1 MVGGGERGKVWISA
15 FWAEI
20 RLPKLYPFSRD
31 GESGERFQE
40 KKDNKTITK
49 KLRTMITK
57 KLVFDHRGR
66 TGENQEGPI
75 ELRVTVNSKPY
86 YINTGV
92 RVRSDQFSREK
103 VVNHRDAR
111 LLNERLNGVVMN
123 IETAV
128 NECIRKGLQ
137 IDVAQIKRQAYNIE
151 QSELHAET
159 AMIDWIDEQIPLL
172 KIKDATRERYSVTAR
187 RMREYGGL
195 MRWDDLTVENIY
207 KWDAYLH
214 GIKKPMSNGDLQ
226 AGSGGECIGD
236 AAVYNY
242 HRTLRSLLSRAV
254 KLGIIETNVYD
265 RVRGEFRKGIKEN
278 VEYLT
283 EEEIAAV
290 ESLHPMPGT
299 QMAMARDLFVF
310 QMYTGLSYSDA
321 QAFDI
326 RDYKKETVRVN
337 RTAHDGDAIAA
348 QRSKTEDATAQKWA
362 GTAADGNDGS
372 RWVHVGQRVKT
383 GVAYVSMLLPQ
394 AVEVLERYGWQV
406 PRVNNVQYNE
416 SLKVIQRALGIRT
429 RLHSHLARHT
439 FATRALAMG
448 VKIENV
454 SAMLGHTNITQ
465 TQRYAK
471 VLAQSVKDEF
481 DMMAEKMGRR

>member
-1 MVGGGERGKVWISA
+1 
-15 FWAEI
+15 
-20 RLPKLYPFSRD
+20 
-31 GESGERFQE
+31 
-40 KKDNKTITK
+40 
-49 KLRTMITK
+49 MITK

-111 LLNERLNGVVMN
+111 LLNERLDGVVMN

-128 NECIRKGLQ
+128 NECIRKGLP

-151 QSELHAET
+151 QSGLHAET
-159 AMIDWIDEQIPLL
+159 ALIDWIDEQIPLL
-172 KIKDATRERYSVTAR
+172 KIKDGTRERYYVTAR

-195 MRWDDLTVENIY
+195 MSWDDLTVENLY

-214 GIKKPMSNGDLQ
+214 GIKKTMSNGDLQ

-283 EEEIAAV
+283 EDEIAAI

-326 RDYKKETVRVN
+326 REYKRETVRVN
-337 RTAHDGDAIAA
+337 RTAQGTGGDAQAFDI
-348 QRSKTEDATAQKWA
+348 REYKKETAQKWA
-362 GTAADGNDGS
+362 GTAADENDGS

-383 GVAYVSMLLPQ
+383 GVAYVSVLLPQ

-406 PRVNNVQYNE
+406 PKVNNVQYNE

-481 DMMAEKMGRR
+481 DMMAEKMKGRR

>member
-1 MVGGGERGKVWISA
+1 M
-15 FWAEI
+15 
-20 RLPKLYPFSRD
+20 
-31 GESGERFQE
+31 
-40 KKDNKTITK
+40 
-49 KLRTMITK
+49 
-57 KLVFDHRGR
+57 
-66 TGENQEGPI
+66 
-75 ELRVTVNSKPY
+75 NSKPY

-92 RVRSDQFSREK
+92 KVRSDQFNREK

-111 LLNERLNGVVMN
+111 LLNERLGDVVMN
-123 IETAV
+123 IETAI
-128 NECIRKGLQ
+128 NECIRKGLK

-172 KIKDATRERYSVTAR
+172 KIKDDTRERYCVTAR

-195 MRWDDLTVENIY
+195 IRWDDLTVENLY
-207 KWDAYLH
+207 KWDSWLH

-226 AGSGGECIGD
+226 SGRSGECIGD

-254 KLGIIETNVYD
+254 KMGVIETNVYD

-290 ESLHPMPGT
+290 ESLHPMEGT

-337 RTAHDGDAIAA
+337 RTAQGGDAIAA
-348 QRSKTEDATAQKWA
+348 QRTKTKDAPDENSVALWRN
-362 GTAADGNDGS
+362 GE

-383 GVAYVSMLLPQ
+383 GVAYVSVLLPQ
-394 AVEVLERYGWQV
+394 AVEVLERYGMQV
-406 PRVNNVQYNE
+406 PKMNNVQYNE

-454 SAMLGHTNITQ
+454 SALLGHTNITQ

-471 VLAQSVKDEF
+471 VLAQSVKDEY
-481 DMMAEKMGRR
+481 DMMAEKMGKQR

>member
-1 MVGGGERGKVWISA
+1 
-15 FWAEI
+15 
-20 RLPKLYPFSRD
+20 
-31 GESGERFQE
+31 
-40 KKDNKTITK
+40 
-49 KLRTMITK
+49 MITK

-66 TGENQEGPI
+66 TGENQEGPV

-111 LLNERLNGVVMN
+111 LLNERLDGVVMN
-123 IETAV
+123 IETAI
-128 NECIRKGLQ
+128 NECIRKDLP

-151 QSELHAET
+151 QSELHDET

-172 KIKDATRERYSVTAR
+172 KIKDGTRERYYVTAR

-195 MRWDDLTVENIY
+195 MRWDDLTVENLY

-214 GIKKPMSNGDLQ
+214 GIKKPMSNGDVQ
-226 AGSGGECIGD
+226 AGSDGECIGD

-283 EEEIAAV
+283 EDEIAAI

-326 RDYKKETVRVN
+326 RDYKRETVRVN
-337 RTAHDGDAIAA
+337 RTAQGTGGDAQAFDI
-348 QRSKTEDATAQKWA
+348 REYKKETAQKCA

-383 GVAYVSMLLPQ
+383 GVAYVSVLLPQ

-406 PRVNNVQYNE
+406 PKVNNVQYNE

-439 FATRALAMG
+439 FATRALSMG

-481 DMMAEKMGRR
+481 EMMAEKMKGRR

>member
-1 MVGGGERGKVWISA
+1 
-15 FWAEI
+15 
-20 RLPKLYPFSRD
+20 
-31 GESGERFQE
+31 
-40 KKDNKTITK
+40 
-49 KLRTMITK
+49 MITK

-111 LLNERLNGVVMN
+111 LLNERLDGVVMN
-123 IETAV
+123 IETAI
-128 NECIRKGLQ
+128 NECIRKGLP

-159 AMIDWIDEQIPLL
+159 ALIDWIDEQIPQL
-172 KIKDATRERYSVTAR
+172 KIKDGTRERYYVTAR

-195 MRWDDLTVENIY
+195 MRWDDLTVENLY

-214 GIKKPMSNGDLQ
+214 GIKKPMSNGDVQ
-226 AGSGGECIGD
+226 AGSDGECIGD

-283 EEEIAAV
+283 EDEIAAI

-310 QMYTGLSYSDA
+310 QMYTGMSYSDA

-326 RDYKKETVRVN
+326 REYKRETVRVN
-337 RTAHDGDAIAA
+337 RTAQGTGGDAQAFDI
-348 QRSKTEDATAQKWA
+348 REYKKETAQKWA

-383 GVAYVSMLLPQ
+383 GVAYVSVLLPQ

-406 PRVNNVQYNE
+406 PKVNNVQYNE

-471 VLAQSVKDEF
+471 VLAQSVKDEYE
-481 DMMAEKMGRR
+481 MMEEKMKGRR

>member
-1 MVGGGERGKVWISA
+1 
-15 FWAEI
+15 
-20 RLPKLYPFSRD
+20 
-31 GESGERFQE
+31 
-40 KKDNKTITK
+40 
-49 KLRTMITK
+49 MITK

-66 TGENQEGPI
+66 TGEKQEGPV

-111 LLNERLNGVVMN
+111 LLNERLDGVVMN

-128 NECIRKGLQ
+128 NECIRKGLP

-151 QSELHAET
+151 QSELHTET
-159 AMIDWIDEQIPLL
+159 ALLDWIDEQIPLL
-172 KIKDATRERYSVTAR
+172 KIKDGTRERYYVTAR

-195 MRWDDLTVENIY
+195 MRWDDLTVENLY

-214 GIKKPMSNGDLQ
+214 GIKKPMSNGDVQ
-226 AGSGGECIGD
+226 AGSDGEYIGD

-254 KLGIIETNVYD
+254 KMGVIEANVYD

-283 EEEIAAV
+283 EDEIAAI
-290 ESLHPMPGT
+290 ESLHPMEGT

-321 QAFDI
+321 QAFEI
-326 RDYKKETVRVN
+326 TNYKKVNGKWVN
-337 RTAHDGDAIAA
+337 RG
-348 QRSKTEDATAQKWA
+348 E
-362 GTAADGNDGS
+362 
-372 RWVHVGQRVKT
+372 RVKT
-383 GVAYVSMLLPQ
+383 GVAYVSVLLPQ
-394 AVEVLERYGWQV
+394 AVEVLERYGWQAPKV
-406 PRVNNVQYNE
+406 GNAQYNE
-416 SLKVIQRALGIRT
+416 SLKVIQQALGIRT

-471 VLAQSVKDEF
+471 VLAQSVQDEY
-481 DMMAEKMGRR
+481 DMMAEKMRRNQ

>member
-1 MVGGGERGKVWISA
+1 
-15 FWAEI
+15 
-20 RLPKLYPFSRD
+20 
-31 GESGERFQE
+31 
-40 KKDNKTITK
+40 
-49 KLRTMITK
+49 MITK

-92 RVRSDQFSREK
+92 KVRSDQFSREK

-111 LLNERLNGVVMN
+111 LLNERLDCVVMN
-123 IETAV
+123 IETAI
-128 NECIRKGLQ
+128 NECIRKGLP
-137 IDVAQIKRQAYNIE
+137 IDVAQIKRQAYNVE
-151 QSELHAET
+151 LSGLHAET
-159 AMIDWIDEQIPLL
+159 AMIDWIDEQVPLL
-172 KIKDATRERYSVTAR
+172 KIKDGTRERYYVTAR

-195 MRWDDLTVENIY
+195 MRWDDLTVENLY

-214 GIKKPMSNGDLQ
+214 GIKKPISNGDVQ
-226 AGSGGECIGD
+226 AGSDGGCIGD

-254 KLGIIETNVYD
+254 KLGIIEANVYD

-290 ESLHPMPGT
+290 ESLHPMEGT

-337 RTAHDGDAIAA
+337 RTAQGGDAIAA
-348 QRSKTEDATAQKWA
+348 QRTKTKDAPDENSVALWRN
-362 GTAADGNDGS
+362 GE
-372 RWVHVGQRVKT
+372 RFVHIGQRVKT
-383 GVAYVSMLLPQ
+383 GVAYVSVLLPQ
-394 AVEVLERYGWQV
+394 AVEVLERYGMQV
-406 PRVNNVQYNE
+406 PKVNNVQYNE

-471 VLAQSVKDEF
+471 VLAQSVKDEY
-481 DMMAEKMGRR
+481 DMMAEKMGGKR